1 MPPTTLLRRGRRPAT
16 ASCFPR
22 CARAASTCTNE
33 CGWRRR
39 GDGGRRPGLEVGK
52 FAAHW
57 SADGQW
63 LAFVA
68 GGRIISRS
76 DVWLLPR
83 AGGGK
88 GVAFA
93 ESSFVETQPRFSPD
107 SGWLMYTANDTGQ
120 LEVYARPV
128 SGPGRRQQ
136 ISTNGGD
143 HALWRRDGTEIFFLS
158 SDNQIMVS
166 TVRKQ
171 GNDLQV
177 GGARPLFRISYR
189 RVRLDAYRYAVSPDG
204 QQVLVN
210 SLVED
215 AATPISLLVNW
226 RSALNR

>member
-1 MPPTTLLRRGRRPAT
+1 M
-16 ASCFPR
+16 
-22 CARAASTCTNE
+22 N
-33 CGWRRR
+33 
-39 GDGGRRPGLEVGK
+39 
-52 FAAHW
+52 
-57 SADGQW
+57 GQW

-107 SGWLMYTANDTGQ
+107 SGWLMYAANDTGQ
-120 LEVYARPV
+120 FEVYARPA
-128 SGPGRRQQ
+128 SGTGRRQQ
-136 ISTNGGD
+136 ISTDGGD
-143 HALWRRDGTEIFFLS
+143 HGLWRRDGTEIFFLS
-158 SDNQIMVS
+158 SDNQVMVS

-171 GNDLQV
+171 GSDLQV

-189 RVRLDAYRYAVSPDG
+189 RVRLDAYPYAVSPDG
-204 QQVLVN
+204 QQILVN

-226 RSALNR
+226 RAALKR